1 MKTIHVPIAQRNAEE
16 YQLLENERKRKKLS
30 RGDLYFEKTRKLRH
44 LEELQKEKA
53 RQPFT
58 NYEDH

>member
-1 MKTIHVPIAQRNAEE
+1 MKTINLSIAQRNVEE
-16 YQLLENERKRKKLS
+16 YKLLEKERKRKQLS
-30 RGDLYFEKTRKLRH
+30 RGDLIFERSRKLRH

-58 NYEDH
+58 NL